1 MPGKRGPTKPP
12 STRATLLIRLRQE
25 TDTEAWTVFVDLYT
39 PLVYRFGRSR
49 GLQDADARDVTQQVL
64 AIVHQAMG
72 KFEYDPT
79 RGRFR
84 NWLGAVAAH
93 EISRYQRKDR
103 RPGKGVGDG
112 WGDEMAALAN
122 AAVDPV
128 WAEEFNSYIF
138 QLALNRIRPEFD
150 ADVWQ
155 AFDLTWLHDVKPR
168 AAAKTIGKPA
178 AWVYKARYKVI
189 ERLKTELE
197 FLTSD
202 AAVFHKPR

>member
-103 RPGKGVGDG
+103 RPGK
-112 WGDEMAALAN
+112 
-122 AAVDPV
+122 
-128 WAEEFNSYIF
+128 
-138 QLALNRIRPEFD
+138 
-150 ADVWQ
+150 
-155 AFDLTWLHDVKPR
+155 
-168 AAAKTIGKPA
+168 
-178 AWVYKARYKVI
+178 
-189 ERLKTELE
+189 
-197 FLTSD
+197 
-202 AAVFHKPR
+202 